1 MKNMKECKIETLKDR
16 KKERR
21 KEGKKEGKRKKTDD
35 IQSNAA
41 PLTYPVQLL
50 SPLAAALAL
59 RGGAHPKMDDDHL
72 LCRLDKGKSMDR
84 TFPVGPQDT
93 FNLGLGAVTL
103 KKVNEI

>member
-1 MKNMKECKIETLKDR
+1 
-16 KKERR
+16 
-21 KEGKKEGKRKKTDD
+21 
-35 IQSNAA
+35 
-41 PLTYPVQLL
+41 
-50 SPLAAALAL
+50 
-59 RGGAHPKMDDDHL
+59 MDDDHL